1 METQDISIKSL
12 SSQTALT
19 TIHTV
24 FSART
29 EPLFCAG
36 FFHAQKKFLNFFK
49 NWLANHTSQS
59 SVGAERGIEQSFTA
73 DREEV

>member
-1 METQDISIKSL
+1 METQDIIYKSL

-36 FFHAQKKFLNFFK
+36 FFHAQKNF
-49 NWLANHTSQS
+49 
-59 SVGAERGIEQSFTA
+59 
-73 DREEV
+73 